1 MRTHHIS
8 LLARDAQRNIDF
20 YTRVLGMR
28 LVKNSVNQ
36 ENIRIRHL
44 FYGDYLGTPG
54 SVVTFFVVPLL
65 GHRKDGKHFFN
76 NIKFS
81 VSNGR
86 LAFWKQRLD

>member
-20 YTRVLGMR
+20 YTRGLGMR

-44 FYGDYLGTPG
+44 FYGDYLG
-54 SVVTFFVVPLL
+54 
-65 GHRKDGKHFFN
+65 
-76 NIKFS
+76 
-81 VSNGR
+81 
-86 LAFWKQRLD
+86 